1 MANEKELKQ
10 AKSVFDTICR
20 MMDKNEL
27 RYNKDEEKFIISCVL
42 HGDDIPMDMIFAV
55 RPEAQ
60 VVSLLSPMP
69 FKMPEDKRVEGA
81 VATSMASYGLVNGYF
96 DFDMNDGEIRFRMVS
111 SYHESILGED
121 LFEYMLMVS
130 AHTIDE
136 YNDRFLMLAKGMW
149 NIEQFIEW
157 ENNRRGE

>member
-10 AKSVFDTICR
+10 AKSLFDSICK

-27 RYNKDEEKFIISCVL
+27 HYKKDEEKLIISCMI
-42 HGDDIPMDMIFAV
+42 HGDDIPMDIIFAV

-81 VATSMASYGLVNGYF
+81 VATSIANYGLVNGTF
-96 DFDMNDGEIRFRMVS
+96 DYDINDGEIRFRMVS
-111 SYHESILGED
+111 AFRESILSEE
-121 LFEYMLMVS
+121 LFEYMLIVS
-130 AHTIDE
+130 VHTIDD

-149 NIEQFIEW
+149 TIEQFIEW
-157 ENNRRGE
+157 ENKKNAD